1 MARYCWGIYAIMD
14 TNVRVS
20 VVMPVYNAEKFIERT
35 LNSILAQT
43 LREYEIILV
52 NDGSRDGSG
61 DICDRYSKLD
71 ERVHTIH
78 QKNSGAAVARN
89 NGLKVAQGEYVIFL
103 DSDDTFAPT
112 MLEEMYENAIHN
124 DADTVICGFNVL
136 DVNRDIVST
145 YLPCDSVDRK
155 QDSYLLNK
163 SMAPWNKL
171 CRRRFIESSNIHFQ
185 NISCCNDVFYSI
197 CVLLEAAKIIYIHK
211 PLVQYSSG
219 TEYQISAK
227 RDSRNLGLA
236 CFHAMERYNADTEY
250 NARIQIMAL
259 CILCMKSEIVKCTDE
274 SKNRE
279 LHEFIKNNIL
289 SDKATE
295 KITDIRIKNI
305 VKVVK
310 SAEYSREFILYI
322 NSIEG
327 QLSINKFDIINRLS
341 GYSRIVVWGM
351 GVRGM
356 SFLKFCKN
364 NNIAIYA
371 VTDKRNINIGQK
383 DGFENKIIKTE
394 EALRIADVIVAS
406 NNEIYHSLLHENRDV
421 INLQNYLF

>member
-1 MARYCWGIYAIMD
+1 MD
-14 TNVRVS
+14 NKIKVS
-20 VVMPVYNAEKFIERT
+20 IVMPVYNAEKFIERT
-35 LNSILAQT
+35 LNNIMAQT
-43 LREYEIILV
+43 LKEYEIILV

-61 DICDRYSKLD
+61 EICDRYSKLD
-71 ERVHTIH
+71 KRVHTIH

-89 NGLKVAQGEYVIFL
+89 NGLKAAQGEYVIFL
-103 DSDDTFAPT
+103 DSDDSFDPS

-124 DADTVICGFNVL
+124 DADAVICGFNIM
-136 DVNRDIVST
+136 DVNGDIVST
-145 YLPCDSVDRK
+145 YLPCNSVDRK

-171 CRRRFIESSNIHFQ
+171 CKRTFIQNRNIYFQ

-219 TEYQISAK
+219 TEYQISAN

-236 CFHAMERYNADTEY
+236 CFHAMERYSANAEY
-250 NARIQIMAL
+250 KARIQIMAL

-279 LHEFIKNNIL
+279 LYQFIKNNIL

-295 KITDIRIKNI
+295 KIIDIRIKNI
-305 VKVVK
+305 VKTVK

-327 QLSINKFDIINRLS
+327 QLNINKFDIINIFS
-341 GYSRIVVWGM
+341 GYSRVVVWGT
-351 GVRGM
+351 GIRGM
-356 SFLKFCKN
+356 SFLKFCKD
-364 NNIAIYA
+364 NNIEIYA
-371 VTDKRNINIGQK
+371 VTDKKNINIGQK
-383 DGFENKIIKTE
+383 DCFENTIIKTE
-394 EALRIADVIVAS
+394 EALHIADMIVAS
-406 NNEIYHSLLHENRDV
+406 NNEIYRSLLTENCMV
-421 INLQNYLF
+421 LNLQDYLF